1 MCKCFVVCTLKFLSL
16 VFEPDLKCSLFFRI
30 MGLEP
35 EVEEVLK
42 IGFNLLEELYLVFFI
57 TNKKLVT

>member
-1 MCKCFVVCTLKFLSL
+1 MLCCGYIEISQSL
-16 VFEPDLKCSLFFRI
+16 VFEPDLKCCLFFRI

>member
-1 MCKCFVVCTLKFLSL
+1 
-16 VFEPDLKCSLFFRI
+16 

-42 IGFNLLEELYLVFFI
+42 IRFDLLEELYLVFFI